1 MQRQNLVS
9 HALIALNVIIFFIT
23 PREYNALLGLN
34 AFCFSEGFYWQI
46 LTTMFMHGG
55 LAHLALNMIV
65 LYQFGTI
72 LERYLGSWRFGALYL
87 IGGLVCS
94 FLSAIYV
101 YYDTIHTHTFIN
113 VVGASGAIC
122 VLMGYYAFV
131 DKSSTRGLIV
141 AILLMSFVPIF
152 MGVNIAW
159 YAHIFGF
166 ICGYALAKFQ
176 ILKGKR

>member
-1 MQRQNLVS
+1 MFSN
-9 HALIALNVIIFFIT
+9 ALIALNVIFYFLT
-23 PREYNALLGLN
+23 TSEYKAFLGLN
-34 AFCFSEGFYWQI
+34 VFCFKEGFYWQI

-72 LERYLGSWRFGALYL
+72 LERYLGSWRFALLYL

-94 FLSAIYV
+94 LLSAIFV
-101 YYDTIHTHTFIN
+101 YFQTLYTHVFIN
-113 VVGASGAIC
+113 VVGASGAIY

-131 DKSSTRGLIV
+131 DKSSTKGLIV

-166 ICGYALAKFQ
+166 ICGYVLAKLQ
-176 ILKGKR
+176 ILKVR

>member
-9 HALIALNVIIFFIT
+9 QALIALNVIIFFIT
-23 PREYNALLGLN
+23 PHEYNALLGLN
-34 AFCFSEGFYWQI
+34 ILCFEREFYWQI

-55 LAHLALNMIV
+55 LAHLVLNMIV
-65 LYQFGTI
+65 LYQFGSV

-101 YYDTIHTHTFIN
+101 YYDTIHTHSFIN

-131 DKSSTRGLIV
+131 DKHSTKGLIV
-141 AILLMSFVPIF
+141 ALLLMSFVPIL
-152 MGVNIAW
+152 MGVNVAW
-159 YAHIFGF
+159 YAHLFGF
-166 ICGYALAKFQ
+166 ACGYLVAKFQ
-176 ILKGKR
+176 ILRAR

>member
-1 MQRQNLVS
+1 MFSQ
-9 HALIALNVIIFFIT
+9 ALIALNVIIYFLT
-23 PREYNALLGLN
+23 PHEYNELLGLN
-34 AFCFSEGFYWQI
+34 VFCFSKGFYWQM
-46 LTTMFMHGG
+46 LSTMFMHGS

-72 LERYLGSWRFGALYL
+72 LERYLGSLRFALLYL
-87 IGGLVCS
+87 IGGLACS
-94 FLSAIYV
+94 FLSAIYI
-101 YYDTIHTHTFIN
+101 YFQTLHTHAFIN

-131 DKSSTRGLIV
+131 DKNSTKGLIV
-141 AILLMSFVPIF
+141 AILLMSFAPIL

-166 ICGYALAKFQ
+166 ICGYILARFQ
-176 ILKGKR
+176 ILRVKR